1 MQYMYLDLQ
10 RAFDEINQHL
20 LLQKLRLLS
29 WLFKVVSGSLS
40 VLPNRQQIVKY
51 HNVASKV
58 IKPTSGVPQGA
69 NLEPL
74 LFLLFINDILK
85 ML

>member
-1 MQYMYLDLQ
+1 MYLDLQ

-29 WLFKVVSGSLS
+29 WLFKVVSEYLS

-51 HNVASKV
+51 HNVTSKV
-58 IKPTSGVPQGA
+58 IKPTSTGRKFGT
-69 NLEPL
+69 L
-74 LFLLFINDILK
+74 LFLLFINDNTVK